1 MYVKEN
7 RSINLSSFKTVD
19 QKMSE
24 KTLYRDLQDLV
35 AKGILKEVGK
45 KKGRK
50 YELG

>member
-1 MYVKEN
+1 MK
-7 RSINLSSFKTVD
+7 LPPFKTVD